1 MKDKVTARVRRA
13 AKILVTQITWLI
25 LLLNKIFDW
34 DVRASWKSLGGDFKV
49 CGSTLERVV
58 APPESWCWHEANIA
72 ACKWTPHTIRVK
84 DEFEESKLDPW
95 RMEMKYSTNPKKLTF
110 HETVLKIYRTSI
122 VITSLKRLASQL
134 SALSEVCFIFL
145 GTLLYRPP
153 ICASYIHQC
162 ASYIC
167 QYVCQ
172 LLLSAKTW
180 TSF

>member
-1 MKDKVTARVRRA
+1 MY
-13 AKILVTQITWLI
+13 
-25 LLLNKIFDW
+25 
-34 DVRASWKSLGGDFKV
+34 VRASWKSLEGDFKV
-49 CGSTLERVV
+49 CGSTLVRVV
-58 APPESWCWHEANIA
+58 ASPWGPELLRSHDAGMKQTLLHVNEHPIPSELRMNLKSQNWIHGGWKWNIQ
-72 ACKWTPHTIRVK
+72 PIQ
-84 DEFEESKLDPW
+84 
-95 RMEMKYSTNPKKLTF
+95 KKLTF

-162 ASYIC
+162 ASYNC